1 MANRIGDTLR
11 QIEQTAKTSMRK
23 DNLSSIADE
32 ESTPDIEIPGTKLGL
47 KTVID
52 IGRSIF
58 GIYPKHIS
66 GDIVFPVTLSTSAES
81 RSGKNNVTVTIHVAQ
96 GRNRSPAISVVM
108 AGDDVDIIVQRTA
121 ETILAQVNPYVLA
134 VYRYDRHEYEKASEL
149 IQQVI
154 QNPSSGR
161 PYKAAAFILWSALLN
176 LEENYDDA
184 IAKCKEAVELDPK
197 NALAYVNWGNAL
209 EGEWLPDEAIAKYQR
224 SIEIDPKHT
233 PAYLNWGVLLDREG
247 LHDEAIVKYQRSI
260 EIDPKNALAC
270 FNWGA
275 SLENERKHDE
285 AIAKYQKAIE
295 LDPKYAS
302 AYGYWGASLER
313 EGKHDEA
320 IAKYTEAIRYQPDN
334 AGFFYSR
341 AFVLAGK
348 GLFGSAIAD
357 FQKYLD
363 LGGGA
368 RAGNTE
374 NVKEMIRDLESKKR

>member
-11 QIEQTAKTSMRK
+11 QIEQAAKTSMRK
-23 DNLSSIADE
+23 DDLGSIADE

-81 RSGKNNVTVTIHVAQ
+81 GSGKNNVTVTIHVAQ

-197 NALAYVNWGNAL
+197 NALAY
-209 EGEWLPDEAIAKYQR
+209 
-224 SIEIDPKHT
+224 
-233 PAYLNWGVLLDREG
+233 
-247 LHDEAIVKYQRSI
+247 
-260 EIDPKNALAC
+260 

-275 SLENERKHDE
+275 SLENERKHDQ

-348 GLFGSAIAD
+348 GLFGSAAAD

-368 RAGNTE
+368 REGNTE